1 MFWGCS
7 FFHSSNLYRSPR
19 GAQNSFASWGEW
31 SLQLSSWLHELNNG
45 INILDPGF
53 QQSLENAKDKLRREL
68 QKELKIKEGAENLRR
83 VLLMDRKPLG
93 HVENQLKSSN
103 RRLQELHRELQ
114 ELNARLLVTEE
125 RETDA
130 ISLNPCK
137 CDQNLN
143 PVMGRIIT
151 LKKQLQIELK
161 VKQGAENMIQMY
173 SNIMSKDRKLVAT
186 AQQMLYDSKIK
197 IELIRMQIGK
207 ISLCA
212 SGMESALEPT
222 GVILLLVT
230 NVLFFSPVL
239 CLPDYCALAGRMDM
253 AMSPL
258 ELRIEELR
266 HHLRIE
272 TAITE
277 GAKNAV
283 KLLGGHG
290 VQERKTLL
298 EAQSRLQESSQ
309 KIDLLRLSLEK
320 LLHDLPFDHPK
331 RAFIEHELQQ
341 VNSLTVEVKP
351 GDTPNQWQPITSLI
365 KPTALTGTLVVRLMG
380 CQNLL
385 ETVPGRHQVSSM
397 SPARGSPGDPRS
409 LIRCAGVAGHS
420 RSGPGR
426 YLQREELSG
435 DVLSVLR
442 VDNKVVAQTNWG
454 PANNQGWDQSFT
466 IELERSR
473 ELEFAVYWRDWRDL
487 CALKFLYLED
497 FLDNQRHGLC
507 LSLEPQ
513 GLLFAEILF
522 CNPVIEHGP
531 RLQRQKRIFP
541 KQKGKE
547 FLRASQ
553 LNINIAT
560 WGRLMRS
567 MFPPCSSMTT
577 LSPPLSAPS
586 SQDSFFPSLGQS
598 RFCSRSLYTSDL
610 PVVKL
615 TFSTDSPAWPLQ
627 KLQYPPLSAEFRDQ
641 VLHPASSPQVKRLHV
656 HESTHC
662 IDCSENTSTQS
673 FLPQRKNI
681 LQLGD
686 FCCVSVLGR
695 GHFGK
700 VILAEYKE
708 TGKMYAIKA
717 LKKRDIIN
725 REEMDSLVCEKHIFQ
740 LVNRCGHPFL
750 VNMYACFQT
759 PEHTCFLMEYTP
771 GGDLMGQIH
780 CKVFSEPAARFYSAC
795 VVLGLQFLHE
805 KKIIYRDLKLDNLL
819 LDTEGFVK
827 MADFGLCK
835 EGMGFGDRTNTFCG
849 TPEFLAPE
857 VLTDTSYTRSVDW
870 WELGVLLYEML
881 VGECP
886 FPGDDEEEVFDSIV
900 NDEVHYPHFL
910 SSQAMSIIHKLLE
923 KTPERRLGAGE
934 EDAEEIKPEPFF
946 KEIDW
951 EALLSRKMR
960 PPFVPFLKGI
970 SDVSNFDKEFTTQKP
985 ILTPPE
991 DLRSLTSQE
1000 QAAFD
1005 NFDFVSELLFQV

>member
-1 MFWGCS
+1 ME
-7 FFHSSNLYRSPR
+7 RSYVR
-19 GAQNSFASWGEW
+19 GDGVPGKESYGTGGGRPQGSR
-31 SLQLSSWLHELNNG
+31 LQELSNG
-45 INILDPGF
+45 INILDPDF
-53 QQSLENAKDKLRREL
+53 QQSLENVRDKLRREL

-103 RRLQELHRELQ
+103 RKLRELQRELQ

-125 RETDA
+125 REIGE
-130 ISLNPCK
+130 ISLDTCK
-137 CDQNLN
+137 FEQNLN
-143 PVMGRIIT
+143 PVMGRVSA

-173 SNIMSKDRKLVAT
+173 SSGVSKDRKLLAT
-186 AQQMLYDSKIK
+186 AQEMLYDSKIK

-212 SGMESALEPT
+212 SVTESGLEPT
-222 GVILLLVT
+222 
-230 NVLFFSPVL
+230 
-239 CLPDYCALAGRMDM
+239 GRMDM

-266 HHLRIE
+266 HHLHIE

-277 GAKNAV
+277 GAKNVV
-283 KLLGGHG
+283 KLLGGHR
-290 VQERKTLL
+290 VQERKALL
-298 EAQSRLQESSQ
+298 EAQSRLHESSQ
-309 KIDLLRLSLEK
+309 KIDLLTLSLEK
-320 LLHDLPFDHPK
+320 LLHDLPSDHPK
-331 RAFIEHELQQ
+331 RHFIEHELQQ

-351 GDTPNQWQPITSLI
+351 GDSHKQWQPITSLI
-365 KPTALTGTLVVRLMG
+365 KPTVLTGTLVVRLMG
-380 CQNLL
+380 CQDLL
-385 ETVPGRHQVSSM
+385 ETVSGRCQVSSM

-409 LIRCAGVAGHS
+409 LIRCTGVSGPS
-420 RSGPGR
+420 RGGPGR
-426 YLQREELSG
+426 HLRHEELSG

-531 RLQRQKRIFP
+531 RLQRQKQIFP

-560 WGRLMRS
+560 WGRLMKS

-586 SQDSFFPSLGQS
+586 FQDSFFPSLGHS
-598 RFCSRSLYTSDL
+598 HFCSRSLYTSDL
-610 PVVKL
+610 PAMKL
-615 TFSTDSPAWPLQ
+615 TFSADPPARPLQ
-627 KLQYPPLSAEFRDQ
+627 KLQHPPLSAEPRNQ
-641 VLHPASSPQVKRLHV
+641 VLHPASSPVKRLHV
-656 HESTHC
+656 HESANGN
-662 IDCSENTSTQS
+662 DGSENTSTQS
-673 FLPQRKNI
+673 LPSQRKNI
-681 LQLGD
+681 LQLED
-686 FCCVSVLGR
+686 FCCISVLGR

-708 TGKMYAIKA
+708 SGKMYAIKA
-717 LKKRDIIN
+717 LKKRDIVS
-725 REEMDSLVCEKHIFQ
+725 RDEMDSLLCEKHIFQ
-740 LVNRCGHPFL
+740 LVN
-750 VNMYACFQT
+750 
-759 PEHTCFLMEYTP
+759 
-771 GGDLMGQIH
+771 
-780 CKVFSEPAARFYSAC
+780 RFYSAC

-835 EGMGFGDRTNTFCG
+835 EGMGFGDRTKTFCG

-886 FPGDDEEEVFDSIV
+886 FPGDDEEEMFDSIV
-900 NDEVHYPHFL
+900 NEEVHYPHFL

-923 KTPERRLGAGE
+923 KTPEQRLGGGE
-934 EDAEEIKPEPFF
+934 EDAQEIKPQPFF

-951 EALLSRKMR
+951 EALLFRKMR

-970 SDVSNFDKEFTTQKP
+970 SDVSNFDKEFTAQKP

-991 DLRSLTSQE
+991 DLCPLTSQE

-1005 NFDFVSELLFQV
+1005 DFDFVSEFLFQV